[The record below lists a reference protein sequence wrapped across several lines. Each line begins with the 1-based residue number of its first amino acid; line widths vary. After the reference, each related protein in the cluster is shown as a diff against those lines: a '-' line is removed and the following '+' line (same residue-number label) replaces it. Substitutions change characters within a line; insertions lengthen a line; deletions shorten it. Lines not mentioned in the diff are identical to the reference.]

1 MRETR
6 HRILGRDET
15 LNLNYRNDLT
25 MKHYDALVCHAD
37 RDTLDLLTALSSRLP
52 ITGILDNDSNIVL
65 YFEGGAVDNGVIE
78 EIFSW
83 VPEDREIEIEREEV
97 EEQNWNAEFERSLEP
112 VHVTDDLVITQ
123 SWNPVDAPG
132 ALVVTIDPKMS
143 FGTGHHESTRLIS
156 RLMMGL
162 DMTGRNVLDVGTG
175 TGTLAI
181 IAAKRGAARVV
192 AFDNNEWAVDN
203 ARENFERNGVDA
215 QIELVLGEL
224 SEVDMTDV
232 DIIVANL
239 HRNLIIELLPE
250 LARRFGPRERTLLTS
265 GVLIVDYDGLI
276 EAAAAQGL
284 RVIEDVRENEW
295 VATRFGA

>member
-1 MRETR
+1 
-6 HRILGRDET
+6 
-15 LNLNYRNDLT
+15 

-37 RDTLDLLTALSSRLP
+37 RDTLDLVTALSSRLP
-52 ITGILDNDSNIVL
+52 ITGILDNESNIVL
-65 YFEGGAVDNGVIE
+65 YFDGGVVDEALVE
-78 EIFSW
+78 EIRSW
-83 VPEDREIEIEREEV
+83 APPEMPIEIEREEV

-112 VHVTDDLVITQ
+112 VRVTDGLVITQ

-162 DMTGRNVLDVGTG
+162 DFEERTVLDVGTG
-175 TGTLAI
+175 TGALAI

-203 ARENFERNGVDA
+203 ALENFERNGVENE
-215 QIELVLGEL
+215 IELVLGEL
-224 SEVDMTDV
+224 AAIDLHGV
-232 DIIVANL
+232 DIILANL

-250 LARRFGPRERTLLTS
+250 LARRFGTRERTLLTS